1 MADDKNGS
9 VDTIL
14 SSYSNSDL
22 KRKLNGLLAKFREAD
37 AKDANKK
44 VVALGQLR
52 TTAFRVGS

>member
-44 VVALGQLR
+44 VVALG
-52 TTAFRVGS
+52 